1 MKIHVEGSEDR
12 ALVAKFLEAGQ
23 GHLFDDWDD
32 LHSRERKDL
41 LEDLTRVDLGFLQ
54 QLINDHLNADPD
66 STPIA
71 TPTPPPMIDLDDPSR
86 EQATQRGIEALAG
99 GEVGILLLAGG
110 VGTRLGHAG
119 PKGSFPL

>member
-32 LHSRERKDL
+32 LNSRERKDL

-54 QLINDHLNADPD
+54 QLINLKK
-66 STPIA
+66 T
-71 TPTPPPMIDLDDPSR
+71 
-86 EQATQRGIEALAG
+86 
-99 GEVGILLLAGG
+99 LLVMAK
-110 VGTRLGHAG
+110 
-119 PKGSFPL
+119 P